1 MITLSDIKQEHKYAI
16 QIIDNL
22 SSQLTTERY
31 HNETKSKLI
40 DELNYWNTIQHYLLN
55 KYKAMENIN
64 KKS

>member
-22 SSQLTTERY
+22 SSQLATERF
-31 HNETKSKLI
+31 HSETKSKLI

-55 KYKAMENIN
+55 KYKTMENIS